1 MDFVLLVSGHLL
13 IDWRLDPVTMYAPAA
28 SEHEMIVGVDVG
40 GKLDG
45 VTVKNPTQT
54 VQLDIKASK
63 GGFPQKNGHLW
74 IDESKTHL
82 DENNPRK
89 AKVQGVPYPAQIH
102 SLLGRL
108 TKSGF
113 GNTKIGCISSPK
125 YGTDQF
131 IVSETSAWVYQDFSV
146 PPQVTVDGATYQA
159 TLIGNQFVLVLLTV
173 ELNRNLARH
182 TGTTANDFL
191 STDFYLTDP
200 AYTDLTMEKLT
211 KPYSDWLALVRGLAV
226 KDIDVRTGSCDQVNY
241 GK

>member
-13 IDWRLDPVTMYAPAA
+13 IDWRGDSVTMYAPAA
-28 SEHEMIVGVDVG
+28 SDHEMTVGVDVG

-45 VTVKNPTQT
+45 VPVKDPTKT
-54 VQLDIKASK
+54 VQLDIKAGNS
-63 GGFPQKNGHLW
+63 GFPQKSGHLW
-74 IDESKTHL
+74 IDASKTAL
-82 DENNPRK
+82 DARKPRK
-89 AKVQGVPYPAQIH
+89 AIVTGVPRPAQIH

-108 TKSGF
+108 TKVGF
-113 GNTKIGCISSPK
+113 GNTKAKWISSPK
-125 YGTDQF
+125 YGDDQF
-131 IVSETSAWVYQDFSV
+131 ILSETSAWVYPEVSA
-146 PPQVTVDGATYQA
+146 PPMVTVDDISYEAAQ
-159 TLIGNQFVLVLLTV
+159 IGSHYIIVLLTV
-173 ELNRNLARH
+173 EVNRNLRSH